1 MYLTDLIYKIE
12 KLIFLNEVFIAANVE
27 MLNPQEALCA
37 LEDEIRQLETI
48 YSEVKD
54 QFEQCF

>member
-12 KLIFLNEVFIAANVE
+12 KLIFINEVFITANVV
-27 MLNPQEALCA
+27 MTNPTEALCA

-54 QFEQCF
+54 QFDQCF

>member
-12 KLIFLNEVFIAANVE
+12 KLIFLNEVFITANV
-27 MLNPQEALCA
+27 MMTYPTEALCA

-48 YSEVKD
+48 YSEVKN

>member
-1 MYLTDLIYKIE
+1 MDLTDLIYKIE
-12 KLIFLNEVFIAANVE
+12 KLVFINEVFITANVAME
-27 MLNPQEALCA
+27 NPQDALCV
-37 LEDEIRQLETI
+37 LEDEIRQLETV

>member
-12 KLIFLNEVFIAANVE
+12 KLLFLNEVFITANVA
-27 MLNPQEALCA
+27 MTNPTEALCA
-37 LEDEIRQLETI
+37 LEDEIRQIETI
-48 YSEVKD
+48 YLEVKD

>member
-12 KLIFLNEVFIAANVE
+12 KLLFLNEVFITANVV
-27 MLNPQEALCA
+27 MTNPTEALCA

-48 YSEVKD
+48 YSEVKN

>member
-12 KLIFLNEVFIAANVE
+12 KLIFLNEVFITANVA
-27 MLNPQEALCA
+27 MTNPTEALCA

-54 QFEQCF
+54 QFERCF